1 MASNCVYKNKTAD
14 SKGWLGSHLDKVAS
28 LVLWEGLTTSPH
40 RKEMVAVVWVSD

>member
-14 SKGWLGSHLDKVAS
+14 SEGWLGSHLDKVAR
-28 LVLWEGLTTSPH
+28 LVLWEGLTTPH